1 MKPVVGEDE
10 ARMTLQVL
18 IIDDD
23 LSFKRLLELRLK
35 SFIPELAVTHFAAL
49 TPARRYLDEKPATF
63 DLVILDEHLPDGR
76 GVELLNE
83 GRFKD
88 IAVLSVSSDDDPTIP
103 GASMQAGAAYFLSK
117 ISVSEPLF
125 KPLVRGIIERNQ
137 MQRAL
142 AQARIEAAI
151 SETVRT
157 LVATLRHEINNPLG
171 AVLGAT
177 YLLRHTAVGSKEQ
190 REAADLVE
198 ASSKRIKHVLDQLCA
213 AVEVTPVSKA
223 DHLVFHIPGDAPWEG
238 TSDPKK
244 DKS

>member
-1 MKPVVGEDE
+1 M
-10 ARMTLQVL
+10 ALQVL

-35 SFIPELAVTHFAAL
+35 SFIPDLAVTHFPAL
-49 TPARRYLDEKPATF
+49 NPARRFLDEQKHHF

-88 IAVLSVSSDDDPTIP
+88 IAVLSVSSDDDPAIP

-117 ISVSEPLF
+117 VSVTEPLF
-125 KPLVRGIIERNQ
+125 QPLVRGIIDRNQ
-137 MQRAL
+137 IQRQL
-142 AQARIEAAI
+142 AEARIAAAI
-151 SETVRT
+151 SDTVKT

-177 YLLRHTAVGSKEQ
+177 YLLRHTPAGSAQ
-190 REAADLVE
+190 QQEAADLVE
-198 ASSKRIKHVLDQLCA
+198 ASGKRIKHVLDQLCTA
-213 AVEVTPVSKA
+213 VAVEPVTKA
-223 DHLVFHIPGDAPWEG
+223 DHKVFHIPGDTPWEKSESG
-238 TSDPKK
+238 SKVKK
-244 DKS
+244 

>member
-1 MKPVVGEDE
+1 
-10 ARMTLQVL
+10 MTLQVL

-35 SFIPELAVTHFAAL
+35 SFIPELVVTHFPAL
-49 TPARRYLDEKPATF
+49 TPARQFLGQGHPAF

-88 IAVLSVSSDDDPTIP
+88 IAVLSVSSDDDPAIP

-117 ISVSEPLF
+117 VSVSEPLF

-137 MQRAL
+137 MQREL
-142 AQARIEAAI
+142 TRAQMQAVVND
-151 SETVRT
+151 TVKT

-177 YLLRHTAVGSKEQ
+177 YLIRHTPAGSKEQ
-190 REAADLVE
+190 AEAADLVE
-198 ASSKRIKHVLDQLCA
+198 ASGKRIKHVLDQLCT

-223 DHLVFHIPGDAPWEG
+223 DQTVFHIPGDTPWVG
-238 TSDPKK
+238 STPPKK
-244 DKS
+244 DKL

>member
-1 MKPVVGEDE
+1 MP
-10 ARMTLQVL
+10 LQVL

-35 SFIPELAVTHFAAL
+35 SFIAELSVTHFPAL
-49 TPARRYLDEKPATF
+49 TPARTFLDGEHPHF

-88 IAVLSVSSDDDPTIP
+88 IAVLSVSSDDDPAIP

-117 ISVSEPLF
+117 VSVTEPLF
-125 KPLVRGIIERNQ
+125 KPLVKGIIDRNQ
-137 MQRAL
+137 IQRQL
-142 AQARIEAAI
+142 AEARIKAAI
-151 SETVRT
+151 NDTVKT

-177 YLLRHTAVGSKEQ
+177 YLLRNLPVGSAEQ
-190 REAADLVE
+190 RDAADLVE
-198 ASSKRIKHVLDQLCA
+198 ASGKRIKHVLDQLCT
-213 AVEVTPVSKA
+213 AVEVEPVTKA
-223 DHLVFHIPGDAPWEG
+223 AHKVFHIPGDSRWDEPEG
-238 TSDPKK
+238 KK
-244 DKS
+244 

>member
-1 MKPVVGEDE
+1 M
-10 ARMTLQVL
+10 ALQVL

-35 SFIPELAVTHFAAL
+35 SFIPDLAVTHFPAL
-49 TPARRYLDEKPATF
+49 TPARQFLGQSHPAF

-88 IAVLSVSSDDDPTIP
+88 IAVLSVSSDDDPAIP

-117 ISVSEPLF
+117 VSVSEPLF

-137 MQRAL
+137 MQREL
-142 AQARIEAAI
+142 ARAQLQAVVND
-151 SETVRT
+151 TVKT

-177 YLLRHTAVGSKEQ
+177 YLIRHTPAGSKEQ
-190 REAADLVE
+190 AEAADLVE
-198 ASSKRIKHVLDQLCA
+198 ASGKRIKHVLDQLCT
-213 AVEVTPVSKA
+213 AVEVTPVTKA
-223 DHLVFHIPGDAPWEG
+223 DQTVFHIPGDAPWG
-238 TSDPKK
+238 GSTTPKK
-244 DKS
+244 DKP